1 MRSQFCMH
9 VRSLTKPVQPMDNR
23 AGAPT
28 RLECFD
34 NRKGVCDGLSGGARA
49 ARTPY
54 PDPDDAGSHEP
65 ASLQA
70 RSGGHM
76 ASRHVNCSPQRVRC
90 AESDLTAALAVRL
103 LSLTLRE

>member
-1 MRSQFCMH
+1 
-9 VRSLTKPVQPMDNR
+9 MDNR

-49 ARTPY
+49 ARAPY
-54 PDPDDAGSHEP
+54 PDPDDTGSHEP

-76 ASRHVNCSPQRVRC
+76 AGRHVNWPSQRVRC
-90 AESDLTAALAVRL
+90 AESELTAALAAPL
-103 LSLTLRE
+103 LPPTLRERSLVSRLQLLGNR